1 MNEFSRLKLLLK
13 DKYDLLK
20 NKKVLIIGLGGV
32 GGYALE
38 SITRTG
44 ISNLIIVDNDIIE
57 ESNLNRQLIALKTNI
72 GKYKTDEF
80 ESRILNI
87 NPSANVKKINEF
99 ILEDNIDLL
108 FDDNVDYIID
118 ACDTVKTK
126 CLIIKKCIEKNIK
139 FISCMGTGRKIHPE
153 MLKITDLSK
162 TNYDPIA
169 KKIRKFA
176 KDNKIIKKIPV
187 VSSDEV
193 PFESSDEAIP
203 SISFVPAVA
212 GMLLASYVINDIIS
226 GD

>member
-1 MNEFSRLKLLLK
+1 MKLLLN
-13 DKYDLLK
+13 DKFDLLN

-38 SITRTG
+38 AIARTG
-44 ISNLIIVDNDIIE
+44 INNIIIVDNDTIE
-57 ESNLNRQLIALKTNI
+57 ESNLNRQLIALKSNI
-72 GKYKTDEF
+72 GKYKVDEF
-80 ESRILNI
+80 EKRILNI
-87 NPSANVKKINEF
+87 NSNVKIKKIKDF
-99 ILEDNIDLL
+99 IDEDNIDLL
-108 FDDNVDYIID
+108 FDEDVDYIID
-118 ACDTVKTK
+118 ACDTIKTK

-153 MLKITDLSK
+153 LLKITDLSK

-169 KKIRKFA
+169 KKIRKYV

-193 PFESSDEAIP
+193 PFKSSSKSIP